1 MNRTASR
8 MTHEAVNER
17 LPWYVNGTLAEDERA
32 EVAAHLEACAV
43 CREDLLLCEEMA
55 RAVRSDGAVPI
66 PPATSAEALL
76 ERAGGRGRRRLGPDW
91 RMVAAIAIVSVT
103 AAMTYFQVNRDEA
116 PNQRFTTTTGQT
128 SVATVDYVFQLRFE
142 TSVDDA
148 VRARIFEDLGGS
160 AQVVDAAARE
170 YRLTLSLPPQS
181 LTDLDARAAAI
192 AAYDEVATADVVA
205 LQVPVR

>member
-1 MNRTASR
+1 

-17 LPWYVNGTLAEDERA
+17 LPWYVNGTLAEDERGD
-32 EVAAHLEACAV
+32 VAVHLEACAV

-66 PPATSAEALL
+66 PPATSAEGLL
-76 ERAGGRGRRRLGPDW
+76 ERAGTRARRRRLPDW
-91 RMVAAIAIVSVT
+91 RMAAAIAVVSVA

-116 PNQRFTTTTGQT
+116 PNQRFTTTTGQS

-142 TSVDDA
+142 ASADDA
-148 VRARIFEDLGGS
+148 ARARIFENLGGS
-160 AQVVDAAARE
+160 AQVVDSATQE
-170 YRLTLSLPPQS
+170 YRVTLSLPPQS

-192 AAYDEVATADVVA
+192 AAHDEVATADVVA